1 MMPWNAYG
9 VWWSRYWAYN
19 ESGIRDVVEG
29 YEAHNLPLNYLVL
42 DVDWHKKLSETTGC
56 CKPGLG
62 IPTICE
68 NPSYEAGYGG
78 YSWDRQLFSDPTEF
92 TRWLHD
98 ERNLSLLLNL
108 HDAYGEDHCQRSYA
122 QVARAAGVDPATNRT
137 LACNFENKELQIALH
152 HFELESGENAGVDA
166 WWTDYGNWNSPL
178 FSNPGWQ
185 CELDAAPFGQ
195 GTRDFSSPASL
206 WSSYVRTSRLV
217 QKGKRPFRLGIYGGI
232 GSHRYPLVGSGDTI
246 ASWPTLGYEV
256 FMTITGAN
264 VATAWTHDLGGF
276 VNCEDETC

>member
-1 MMPWNAYG
+1 M
-9 VWWSRYWAYN
+9 
-19 ESGIRDVVEG
+19 
-29 YEAHNLPLNYLVL
+29 
-42 DVDWHKKLSETTGC
+42 
-56 CKPGLG
+56 
-62 IPTICE
+62 
-68 NPSYEAGYGG
+68 
-78 YSWDRQLFSDPTEF
+78 Q
-92 TRWLHD
+92 
-98 ERNLSLLLNL
+98 
-108 HDAYGEDHCQRSYA
+108 Q
-122 QVARAAGVDPATNRT
+122 DPATNRT

-232 GSHRYPLVGSGDTI
+232 DPIGIRWSALETRSRAGPHWATRSSWRSHVRLWPQRGRTI
-246 ASWPTLGYEV
+246 S
-256 FMTITGAN
+256 
-264 VATAWTHDLGGF
+264 VAL
-276 VNCEDETC
+276 